1 MPKEEKR
8 ATTIPAKG
16 PRDFSKRSYEVGR
29 GKPPKAT
36 RFQKG
41 KSGNPKGRPKKKN
54 EEFDPGK
61 IMQAIDNEDVLV
73 DGKRKPFK
81 KAELLFRD
89 LFSEAIMGN
98 FEAASIIMKSAEE
111 YSGPEAEGPSQA
123 VFVVVP
129 DGCFSPPRRPG
140 RQRKKDP
147 LPVSAGSLF
156 RRVARQPVKLNG
168 DRMTMWEAYV
178 RQVYE
183 MANKNKRAARLLQQL
198 RKAFPGVAPPGE
210 TITYLITEADANV

>member
-1 MPKEEKR
+1 MPKEKKE
-8 ATTIPAKG
+8 ATTTHAKG
-16 PRDFSKRSYEVGR
+16 PRASSKRSYEVGR

-41 KSGNPKGRPKKKN
+41 KSGNPNGRPKKKN

-73 DGKRKPFK
+73 DGKRKPLK

-89 LFSEAIMGN
+89 LFSQAIMGN

-111 YSGPEAEGPSQA
+111 CFGPEAEGPSQA

-129 DGCFSPPRRPG
+129 DGCSSPPRRPG
-140 RQRKKDP
+140 RQRKKDQ

-156 RRVARQPVKLNG
+156 RRVASQPVKLNG

-183 MANKNKRAARLLQQL
+183 MANHNKRAVRLLQQH
-198 RKAFPGVAPPGE
+198 RKAFPGEAPPGE
-210 TITYLITEADANV
+210 TITYLITEADAEV